1 MFIAILIV
9 GKAMFG
15 PRLSLTIHMISYIGT
30 TLLGTGAILTPTVF
44 FDYYKQQNGMNDE
57 DMKGFDMITGIL
69 SGASFAL
76 LVNLYCLQQRGI
88 ILSLRKSWREVCS
101 RVLPS
106 SSSSTT
112 NRINVQ
118 TGATAPEI
126 VNDDISIHKNPN
138 HYYIPKI
145 NSIRHASQIGVEPI
159 SSGPSVVGSRRI
171 RYTMPGTT
179 PATMPGTSFKVN
191 MKRSYMKRDFP
202 PIRDITNH
210 SDQV

>member
-1 MFIAILIV
+1 
-9 GKAMFG
+9 MFG

-88 ILSLRKSWREVCS
+88 IISLRKSWREVCS
-101 RVLPS
+101 RVL

-112 NRINVQ
+112 ATTTNKINVQ
-118 TGATAPEI
+118 TGATAPEL
-126 VNDDISIHKNPN
+126 VVTYDIGIHKNPN
-138 HYYIPKI
+138 HYYIPAKI
-145 NSIRHASQIGVEPI
+145 NGFRHASQIGMDPVATPKQ
-159 SSGPSVVGSRRI
+159 I
-171 RYTMPGTT
+171 RYTMPSRITT
-179 PATMPGTSFKVN
+179 PGFKAN

-210 SDQV
+210 IAQV